1 MFGPRGFRSRDIFEE
16 MNRLNRQ
23 MNQLFGNAQTRSPLA
38 SDVFP
43 PLNIYDDGESFF
55 IRAEM
60 PGIDPDR
67 LEVHA
72 TTEALT
78 IKGERPRVEPHEGAS
93 YHRRERDHGRFNR
106 SITLPQPVNP
116 DKIIA
121 NYKLG
126 VLDIMLPRAEEAK
139 PRRVQIQG

>member
-23 MNQLFGNAQTRSPLA
+23 MNRLFGDLENRTPSS

-60 PGIDPDR
+60 PGIDPDK

-78 IKGERPRVEPHEGAS
+78 IKGERPPVEPREGVS
-93 YHRRERDHGRFNR
+93 YHRKERDHGRFNR
-106 SITLPQPVNP
+106 SIALPQAVNP
-116 DKIIA
+116 EKIIA

-126 VLDIMLPRAEEAK
+126 VLDVMLPRAEETK
-139 PRRVQIQG
+139 PRRVKIQG